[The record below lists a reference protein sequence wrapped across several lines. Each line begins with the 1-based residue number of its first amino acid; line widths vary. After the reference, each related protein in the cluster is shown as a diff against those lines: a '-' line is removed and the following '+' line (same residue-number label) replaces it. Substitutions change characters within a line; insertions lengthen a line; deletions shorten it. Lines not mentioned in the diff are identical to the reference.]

1 MLTRKIKHTK
11 EEMIVKKL
19 QKIGSN
25 CINLLAGSAQCD
37 LTYRDFSGC
46 AIPHAYF
53 YKRDLSGCNF
63 SFANMDN
70 CMITDAIFDN

>member
-1 MLTRKIKHTK
+1 M
-11 EEMIVKKL
+11 
-19 QKIGSN
+19 
-25 CINLLAGSAQCD
+25 AGSAQCD

-70 CMITDAIFDN
+70 CMITDAIFDNWDFIETSLKNLKFDDKLTKFKGYDRL